1 LFYTG
6 SDAAVSWTYPLL
18 EHPCYFRPPSRGL
31 GRVKL
36 ESIGWRSAILA
47 MVVSLLRGGN
57 QVSLKLALR
66 ALTPFETAFARMAVS
81 AVAVGV
87 WGRARGFEFT
97 PERREWPSLLN
108 LTLLFVAQIGLL
120 HYGADLSSP
129 AYSVVLMNS
138 NPIWANLL
146 AHFVVPEDR
155 LSAARV
161 VGLAVAFSGICVV
174 FLGRPDAALAPRPLV
189 GNPLVLAAAVT
200 AAIRTVYTQRLVQ
213 WIEPAKAVFWQTA
226 LSLPF
231 FLLGT
236 LIDPTADREPL
247 SWIPVAGVLYQG
259 LAVGALGLILWVNL
273 LRKHSPGSLSVFS
286 FSIPIF
292 GMLLSAWLLSE
303 HLTLHLLF
311 GVAAVLSGIYLAT
324 RTTPAPQDAQPS
336 E

>member
-1 LFYTG
+1 
-6 SDAAVSWTYPLL
+6 
-18 EHPCYFRPPSRGL
+18 
-31 GRVKL
+31 VKL
-36 ESIGWRSAILA
+36 ESIGWQSAFLA
-47 MVVSLLRGGN
+47 MAVSLLRGGN

-81 AVAVGV
+81 TAAVGV
-87 WGRARGFEFT
+87 WGRFRGMEFT
-97 PERREWPSLLN
+97 PQGREWRSLIN

-120 HYGADLSSP
+120 HCGADLSSP
-129 AYSVVLMNS
+129 AYAVVLMNS
-138 NPIWANLL
+138 NPIWANFV
-146 AHFVVPEDR
+146 AHFLVPEDR

-161 VGLAVAFSGICVV
+161 AGLAVAFGGICVV
-174 FLGRPDAALAPRPLV
+174 FLGHPDVSLAPNPVV

-200 AAIRTVYTQRLVQ
+200 AAVRTVYTQRLVQ
-213 WIEPAKAVFWQTA
+213 WIEPTKTVFWQTT

-231 FLLGT
+231 FLTGAL
-236 LIDPTADREPL
+236 LENTAGRQPL
-247 SWIPVAGVLYQG
+247 SWIPVTGVLYQG
-259 LAVGALGLILWVNL
+259 LAVGALGLMLWANL
-273 LRKHSPGSLSVFS
+273 LRKHSPGGLSVFS

-324 RTTPAPQDAQPS
+324 RTTVAAVDAQPS